1 MIWFPIA
8 SRTEDCADHLFR
20 LRASAA
26 PPAGAHDPRKLAAT
40 SRIVRWSL
48 TFRRLAR
55 QNEETASTAR
65 NQGPLRILTNALTVD
80 DKRGSTDAA
89 HAESQL
95 RSWTRR
101 CIPFGPQAPDARLP
115 RITPHPAFLD
125 LRPGTCANASVA
137 YPPQITHMLRLG
149 LAVTA
154 SAVLGWSLA
163 GKAPVTDQAGIATP
177 SNERRDS
184 TPSPANRPHDA
195 RELTA
200 WLQQKIGTDPAAVK
214 ELSKWTETELQ
225 AALDEGL
232 KDPGIA
238 LQGPVSSTLHHLLE
252 EWTSRNPAA
261 AVEWWKSI
269 ASEVTKGNLAL
280 ALSNG
285 WPPERAAEG
294 LDLVAANRS
303 LFFSPQGM
311 RCHHIM
317 GLATNAAFAQGAAA
331 ADAHL
336 ARLREERLPQI
347 IQPLDFPPG
356 FDFAAFSRAPEM
368 SRMLAGS
375 QARTFCQTWLLR
387 DPDAAID
394 QLLERHRSEGIGLGD
409 SLFANFYGMRTYDP
423 GAPGLAGMLA
433 GKISAL
439 GEEERLRIAMAGV
452 ETMAREPA
460 AMEAFVKGL
469 TDPAVKRAVA
479 LDAMPTTMTEDVGT
493 AFRLLASEEDLDQ
506 RLDQLGTALKQRM
519 VIVDKPISPGDEK
532 ILRDTLATWS
542 VPGEKIEALLG
553 IANGKGGEP

>member
-1 MIWFPIA
+1 
-8 SRTEDCADHLFR
+8 
-20 LRASAA
+20 
-26 PPAGAHDPRKLAAT
+26 
-40 SRIVRWSL
+40 
-48 TFRRLAR
+48 
-55 QNEETASTAR
+55 
-65 NQGPLRILTNALTVD
+65 
-80 DKRGSTDAA
+80 
-89 HAESQL
+89 
-95 RSWTRR
+95 
-101 CIPFGPQAPDARLP
+101 
-115 RITPHPAFLD
+115 
-125 LRPGTCANASVA
+125 
-137 YPPQITHMLRLG
+137 MLRLG

-154 SAVLGWSLA
+154 SAVLGWWLA
-163 GKAPVTDQAGIATP
+163 GKAPLTDQAGTATP

-184 TPSPANRPHDA
+184 SPAPAKRPHDA

-200 WLQQKIGTDPAAVK
+200 WIQQKIGADPAAVT

-238 LQGPVSSTLHHLLE
+238 LQGPVSSILHHLLK

-261 AVEWWKSI
+261 AAEWWKSI

-294 LDLVAANRS
+294 LDLVAANRNF
-303 LFFSPQGM
+303 FFSPQGI
-311 RCHHIM
+311 RCHHII
-317 GLATNAAFAQGAAA
+317 GLATNAAFAQGAAE

-336 ARLREERLPQI
+336 ARLREERLPRI
-347 IQPLDFPPG
+347 LRPLDFPPG

-375 QARTFCQTWLLR
+375 QARTFCQAWLLR

-394 QLLERHRSEGIGLGD
+394 HLLERHRNEGIDLDD

-423 GAPGLAGMLA
+423 GAPGLADMLA

-460 AMEAFVKGL
+460 AIEAFVKGL
-469 TDPAVKRAVA
+469 TDPDVKRAVA
-479 LDAMPTTMTEDVGT
+479 LDAMPTMMTEDLGT
-493 AFRLLASEEDLDQ
+493 AFRLLASEDNLDQ
-506 RLDQLGTALKQRM
+506 RLDQLGTALKQRA
-519 VIVDKPISPGDEK
+519 VIVDKPISAGDEK

-542 VPGEKIEALLG
+542 VPGEEIETLLG